1 MAAAYEEELTAAI
14 VELASQYGR
23 YGYRRIGALPRRRG
37 WAVNHF
43 SADGAEDRVTM
54 EGVTSIEQSVA
65 FTRNHFCN
73 ELLPALRSLGYDEL
87 VDDLDEAEVAE
98 AAEESMINLEALA
111 SAGR

>member
-1 MAAAYEEELTAAI
+1 MAQFLTFI
-14 VELASQYGR
+14 LEPVSG
-23 YGYRRIGALPRRRG
+23 GAGHDCFANHPHRH
-37 WAVNHF
+37 HF
-43 SADGAEDRVTM
+43 SADGAEGRVTM
-54 EGVTSIEQSVA
+54 EGVTSIEPSVA

>member
-1 MAAAYEEELTAAI
+1 
-14 VELASQYGR
+14 
-23 YGYRRIGALPRRRG
+23 
-37 WAVNHF
+37 
-43 SADGAEDRVTM
+43 M

-73 ELLPALRSLGYDEL
+73 ELLRSLGYDEL